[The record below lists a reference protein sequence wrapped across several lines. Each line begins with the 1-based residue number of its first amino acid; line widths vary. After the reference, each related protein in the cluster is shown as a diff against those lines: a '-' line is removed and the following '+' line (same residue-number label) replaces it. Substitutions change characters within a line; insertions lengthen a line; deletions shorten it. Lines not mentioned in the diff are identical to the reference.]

1 MLFSWKIKKFS
12 SKGCKKYIQIKKK
25 CLKQKYEYNE
35 FLVQIQMLLNELG
48 TGLISEESKH
58 MHIRQ
63 QDLDQQ
69 HLMVFF
75 LALGST

>member
-1 MLFSWKIKKFS
+1 MQKI
-12 SKGCKKYIQIKKK
+12 YTNKKK

-58 MHIRQ
+58 MHIHNTGQ
-63 QDLDQQ
+63 QDLDQCNTFK
-69 HLMVFF
+69 MVF
-75 LALGST
+75 